1 MNAMKIQYLG
11 TAAAEGFPAVFCNC
25 GACTRARADL
35 PAQLRTRSQ
44 MLIDGTLLVDFPP
57 DTYMHTLR
65 FGFDLSAVRTLL
77 VTHSHTDHFYAQEFV
92 NRGYKFAQGMRA
104 EGLDLFANKEVLSVF
119 AEGTRREMRQEVS
132 EHIRLH
138 AVRPFERFMA
148 GEYEIIALPAEHT
161 PQEEALIYCI
171 SRGGKSLLYCNDT
184 GLLDEKCYAFLAEC
198 GVQLDA
204 VSFDCTFADTA
215 GPHSSRHMGFAE
227 NDIVCEKLA
236 IYGIISPDAKYYV
249 THFSHNSAP
258 FRERIEKEAE
268 RRGYIAAYD
277 GMTALI

>member
-1 MNAMKIQYLG
+1 M
-11 TAAAEGFPAVFCNC
+11 
-25 GACTRARADL
+25 
-35 PAQLRTRSQ
+35 
-44 MLIDGTLLVDFPP
+44 
-57 DTYMHTLR
+57 
-65 FGFDLSAVRTLL
+65 
-77 VTHSHTDHFYAQEFV
+77 
-92 NRGYKFAQGMRA
+92 
-104 EGLDLFANKEVLSVF
+104 
-119 AEGTRREMRQEVS
+119 
-132 EHIRLH
+132 
-138 AVRPFERFMA
+138 RPFERFTA